1 MDERDKQTELHRQLS
16 QIRIGKSRSCRYPPE
31 IRKAVETY
39 VLERRAAGGRRQ
51 DICRELGLPASTV
64 NRWEKRMVRESARQS
79 RSERF
84 RPVVVA
90 PESHRREPAPTA
102 GSGACTLSSPGGYR
116 VEGLGVEQV
125 LYLLRELR

>member
-1 MDERDKQTELHRQLS
+1 MDEHKQEELRQQLS
-16 QIRIGKSRSCRYPPE
+16 QIRIGKSRSCRYPPQ

-39 VLERRAAGGRRQ
+39 LRERRAAGGRRK

-64 NRWEKRMVRESARQS
+64 NRWEKRLLKDPSCQVGAGE
-79 RSERF
+79 F
-84 RPVVVA
+84 RPVVMA
-90 PESHRREPAPTA
+90 PEPPRRNPSPTA
-102 GSGACTLSSPGGYR
+102 AVGACTLSSSDGYR

>member
-1 MDERDKQTELHRQLS
+1 MDEHKQEELRQQLS

-39 VLERRAAGGRRQ
+39 LRERRAAGGRRK

-64 NRWEKRMVRESARQS
+64 NRWEKRLLKNPSRQGGAG
-79 RSERF
+79 EF
-84 RPVVVA
+84 RPVVMA
-90 PESHRREPAPTA
+90 PEPIRRQRPPAA
-102 GSGACTLSSPGGYR
+102 AAVASCTLNSPQGYR
-116 VEGLGVEQV
+116 VEGLGIEQV